1 MIKQVQTMKTYI
13 FSKSSLEISQFECH
27 LTINDIANCKLI
39 QVKPEGLT
47 INSYAVVDDTL
58 VVKCESGN
66 DGTTYNCQ
74 FELTKVDQTV
84 EYIQLVVLVSDE
96 QFNPLANSA
105 PDSFMDLVGTMR
117 AGESTVSAVVFNL
130 PPEMEVGNGQV
141 TWELLNNESEVIS
154 SGNAFTY
161 DLDTTGLNNS
171 VTAQCLIVCPSYVQP
186 TTFDKRYQIRYTLN
200 LDTCQYYQYETLRV
214 ESNVTIPLGSPD
226 LVEMSGKKT
235 TLSLVLPEFYEHVEV
250 CIHWNNSPI
259 VSSKKVNNPQKVA
272 TGWLYEACLNSSA
285 LPVSVD
291 SYDVVWSFYNK
302 DCEVF
307 SESSKLWIINP
318 SIRSV
323 ADDVL
328 AKIQKARASLYGAP
342 DLVFTMPTVLTWLRR
357 GKDLFNGWQ
366 GVFTNFTMTNAK
378 GIIREYWLLCSELGA
393 LEAQYMTEGEKA
405 FNFSGAAIQLDVDR
419 TGYLDS
425 MIGAIRSYLDSNLKP
440 IKQNMTQ
447 KGYTDGD
454 GSGTDGNGGIQASS
468 RALGTVGISITPA
481 SAWSRFYPG
490 YLIGRAWL

>member
-1 MIKQVQTMKTYI
+1 MKTYI
-13 FSKSSLEISQFECH
+13 FSKTSAEIAQFECQ
-27 LTINDIANCKLI
+27 LTINDIQQCT
-39 QVKPEGLT
+39 VKSVPDALQIEQA
-47 INSYAVVDDTL
+47 IIDDCL
-58 VVKCESGN
+58 VIKCSGGQN
-66 DGTTYNCQ
+66 GITYNCR
-74 FELTKVDQTV
+74 FLIETLTGT
-84 EYIQLVVLVSDE
+84 EEIQVVVLVSDE
-96 QFNPLANSA
+96 EFNPIATTA

-117 AGESTVSAVVFNL
+117 AGDSTVSTVVFTL
-130 PPEMEVGNGQV
+130 PPEMEVGSGQV
-141 TWELLNNESEVIS
+141 KWELLNNESQLIS
-154 SGNAFTY
+154 GGNAFTY
-161 DLDTTGLNNS
+161 DIDTNGLNNT
-171 VTAQCLIVCPSYVQP
+171 VTAQCLIVAPSYLQP
-186 TTFDKRYQIRYTLN
+186 TTFDKRYQIRYTLQ
-200 LDTCQYYQYETLRV
+200 LDTCAYYQYETLRI
-214 ESNVTIPLGSPD
+214 ESNVTVPIGCSD
-226 LVEMSGKKT
+226 QVELVGKT
-235 TLSLVLPEFYEHVEV
+235 STLTLVTPQYYEHCSV
-250 CIHWNNSPI
+250 CIYWNNEPI
-259 VSSKKVNNPQKVA
+259 VPTKHVANPIKVA
-272 TGWLYEACLNSSA
+272 TGWMYEAKLNTKA

-291 SYDVVWSFYNK
+291 SYDVVWEFYN
-302 DCEVF
+302 DPAETF

-318 SIRSV
+318 SIRSA
-323 ADDVL
+323 ADDIL
-328 AKIQKARASLYGAP
+328 AKIQKAMASLYGAP
-342 DLVFTMPTVLTWLRR
+342 DLVFTMPTVLTWMRR

-378 GIIREYWLLCSELGA
+378 GIVREYWLLCSELGA

-481 SAWSRFYPG
+481 SAWGRFYPG

>member
-1 MIKQVQTMKTYI
+1 MNTYI
-13 FSKSSLEISQFECH
+13 FSKSSLEISQFECQ
-27 LTINDIANCKLI
+27 LRTNNISTCELLS
-39 QVKPEGLT
+39 VKPEGLT
-47 INSYAVVDDTL
+47 ISSYAVVDDTL
-58 VVKCESGN
+58 VIKCEGGT
-66 DGTTYNCQ
+66 DGVTYNCQ
-74 FELTKVDQTV
+74 FQLATEQETVDSAQV
-84 EYIQLVVLVSDE
+84 VVLVSDE
-96 QFNPLANSA
+96 QFNAVANSA

-117 AGESTVSAVVFNL
+117 AGESTVSAVVFNV
-130 PPEMEVGNGQV
+130 PQQMDISAGEV

-154 SGNAFTY
+154 KGNAFTY
-161 DLDTTGLNNS
+161 DVDTTGLNNT
-171 VTAQCLIVCPSYVQP
+171 VTAQCLIVCPSYVPP

-200 LDTCQYYQYETLRV
+200 LDTCQYYQWETLRV

-226 LVEMSGKKT
+226 LVEMSGRKT
-235 TLSLVLPEFYEHVEV
+235 TLSLVLPTFYQNVEV
-250 CIHWNNSPI
+250 CIHSNNSPI
-259 VSSKKVNNPQKVA
+259 VSTKKVNNPQKVA
-272 TGWLYEACLNSSA
+272 SGWLYEACLNSSA

-291 SYDVVWSFYNK
+291 SYDVVWSFYNN

-328 AKIQKARASLYGAP
+328 AKIQKARASLYGSP

-481 SAWSRFYPG
+481 SAWSRFGPY
-490 YLIGRAWL
+490 YLNGGNRIWL